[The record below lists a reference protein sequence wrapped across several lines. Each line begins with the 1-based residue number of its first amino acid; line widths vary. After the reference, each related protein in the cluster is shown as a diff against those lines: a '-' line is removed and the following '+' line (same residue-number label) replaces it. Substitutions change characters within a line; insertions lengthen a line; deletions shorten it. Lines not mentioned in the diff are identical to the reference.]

1 MSHFYTLQNLDR
13 RLGTVMKSEI
23 LIEDIVKMINEVIDE
38 CYERKKRNSKETIE
52 DVVHINSGEYDCNI
66 FDYGID
72 SLGYI
77 KLIILLEG
85 FYNFEFPDENITS
98 HTLKSAEDFFSAIC
112 ENDNK

>member
-1 MSHFYTLQNLDR
+1 M
-13 RLGTVMKSEI
+13 GTIMKSEI

-38 CYERKKRNSKETIE
+38 CYDRKKRNSKEIME
-52 DVVHINSGEYDCNI
+52 EVVHIESGKYDCSV

-85 FYNFEFPDENITS
+85 FYDFEFSDKDITS
-98 HTLKSAEDFFSAIC
+98 HTLKSAEDFYSAIC
-112 ENDNK
+112 ENDKN